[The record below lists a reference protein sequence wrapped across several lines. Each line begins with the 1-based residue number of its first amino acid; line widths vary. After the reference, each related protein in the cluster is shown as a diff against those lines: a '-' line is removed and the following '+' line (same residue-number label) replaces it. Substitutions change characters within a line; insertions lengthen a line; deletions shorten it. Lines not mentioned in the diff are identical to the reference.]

1 MIIEYEWVSREP
13 FLEYNSHNVES
24 WLLQLSAK
32 GWLTES
38 GKIASSGDPEAIA
51 YRSSTAKVPL
61 GGRRHVT
68 GYSSGDITSMSEAFR
83 KIEKWDR
90 SLLIEVSG
98 ELYSPRAIPNWNNST
113 LQVSGELDL

>member
-13 FLEYNSHNVES
+13 FLEYNSHNVEN
-24 WLLQLSAK
+24 WLVQIAAK

-51 YRSSTAKVPL
+51 YKSSTIEVPSNA
-61 GGRRHVT
+61 RKHVT
-68 GYSSGDITSMSEAFR
+68 GYSSGDIISMSEAYR
-83 KIEKWDR
+83 NIGNWDK
-90 SLLIEVSG
+90 SLMVEISG
-98 ELYSPRAIPNWNNST
+98 ELYSPRAIPTWNNST

>member
-13 FLEYNSHNVES
+13 FLEYNSYNVKN
-24 WLLQLSAK
+24 WLMQLAAK

-51 YRSSTAKVPL
+51 YRSSTVDVPL

-68 GYSSGDITSMSEAFR
+68 GYSSGDIASMSEVFR
-83 KIEKWDR
+83 KLEKWDD
-90 SLLIEVSG
+90 SLMREISG

-113 LQVSGELDL
+113 LQVSGALDL

>member
-13 FLEYNSHNVES
+13 FLEYDSYNVEA

-51 YRSSTAKVPL
+51 YKSQTVEIEKGNRQ
-61 GGRRHVT
+61 HVT
-68 GYSSGDITSMSEAFR
+68 GYETGQIHSISEAYR
-83 KIEKWDR
+83 SIGKWDQEL
-90 SLLIEVSG
+90 SIEISG
-98 ELYSPRAIPNWNNST
+98 ELYSSRAIPNWNNST